1 MLLLADALL
10 DFATQDDL
18 RAWLDQRP
26 GTSSANA
33 ADASDQAGT

>member
-18 RAWLDQRP
+18 RARLDQLP
-26 GTSSANA
+26 GVPPTNA
-33 ADASDQAGT
+33 AGAPDQAGN